1 MITRLPTTQGNLIQ
15 KNMLTLGVF
24 QTQELFCIWALTLQV
39 WSDGEKSAREAK
51 LLFWG
56 VSSTDE

>member
-1 MITRLPTTQGNLIQ
+1 MITHLPTQGNLIQ
-15 KNMLTLGVF
+15 KNMLTLGAF

-39 WSDGEKSAREAK
+39 WREREKSAREAK
-51 LLFWG
+51 LPLWG

>member
-1 MITRLPTTQGNLIQ
+1 MITTQGNLIQ
-15 KNMLTLGVF
+15 KNMLTLGAF
-24 QTQELFCIWALTLQV
+24 QTQELFCIGALTLQV

-51 LLFWG
+51 LLLWG